1 MKYETEFPLFRTKVE
16 GLDKTFDLSDIDSR
30 REYFLAKADPEIE
43 KLKKYID
50 EGKTFIV
57 YLLGKKN
64 AGKGTYTKLL
74 MEIFGRDKIA
84 HLSVGDLVRDVHAAM
99 EDPKPRKKNF
109 WIISTKIIAAQSPR
123 SRRLTLFS
131 DATRKRFCR
140 TSSLWRW

>member
-1 MKYETEFPLFRTKVE
+1 MKYEKEFPLFKTKAE
-16 GLDKTFDLSDIDSR
+16 GLDNKFDLSDIDSR
-30 REYFLAKADPEIE
+30 REYFLAKAGPEIE

-99 EDPKPRKKNF
+99 EDEAKKKELIDYLHENY
-109 WIISTKIIAAQSPR
+109 R
-123 SRRLTLFS
+123 
-131 DATRKRFCR
+131 
-140 TSSLWRW
+140 